1 MPLIIEDGKEKYLSA
16 YSLAWAA
23 LACGEDERNI
33 RIRAKSGPNF
43 IHRQDDDSGCMRAL
57 RELRPKSLMATVLAY
72 DHQHPRS

>member
-43 IHRQDDDSGCMRAL
+43 IHR
-57 RELRPKSLMATVLAY
+57 
-72 DHQHPRS
+72 